1 LRILRATADN
11 TRIADRRRGSSKAMV
26 CALAA
31 LALATGAGCAWFGDS
46 GTPRSQRPSNKW
58 RIAFDLTAKSDGT
71 IDFLVAPEGGQPV
84 TVSVPVIINQTDGE
98 IATAAE
104 RAFKETLGAGYEI
117 NSDLG
122 ADFHV
127 KKASRKLPNF
137 SLTLLRLTA
146 KDVKVD
152 IDRE

>member
-1 LRILRATADN
+1 LRIRQA
-11 TRIADRRRGSSKAMV
+11 IADYARNAGRRQASSKAAV
-26 CALAA
+26 CALGA

-58 RIAFDLTAKSDGT
+58 RIAFDLTAKSDGSV
-71 IDFLVAPEGGQPV
+71 DFLVAPEGGQPV
-84 TVSVPVIINQTDGE
+84 TVSVPVAINQTDGE

-104 RAFKETLGAGYEI
+104 SAFKTTLGEGYEI
-117 NSDLG
+117 DSDLG

>member
-1 LRILRATADN
+1 LRILRATADI
-11 TRIADRRRGSSKAMV
+11 TRTADRRHASSKTVA
-26 CALAA
+26 CAFAA

-58 RIAFDLTAKSDGT
+58 RIEFDLTAKSDGT
-71 IDFLVAPEGGQPV
+71 VDFLVAPEGGQPV
-84 TVSVPVIINQTDGE
+84 TVSVPVTINQTDGE
-98 IATAAE
+98 IATVAE
-104 RAFKETLGAGYEI
+104 RVFKTTLGAGYEI
-117 NSDLG
+117 DSDLG

-127 KKASRKLPNF
+127 KKASRKQPNF